1 MSFDLAERHL
11 YLCTPA
17 RDDLVWFLTECI
29 TGGVDIVQLRDK
41 EHDTVD
47 LLAAGRQAAAVCADL
62 GVPFLM
68 NDRPDLALDV
78 GADGVHVGQDD
89 VPVALCRRIL
99 GAEALIG
106 LSTHASAELQ
116 AALATDAT
124 YLSAGPVVA
133 TPTKPGRPGTG
144 IGYVAE
150 AVAAAAVP
158 VFVTGGVTPERVPE
172 LAASGISHLVVVR
185 HLTEARDP
193 RRAAS
198 ELRMVIDQAIS
209 ER

>member
-29 TGGVDIVQLRDK
+29 TGGVVIVQLRDK
-41 EHDTVD
+41 EHDAVD

-124 YLSAGPVVA
+124 YLSA
-133 TPTKPGRPGTG
+133 
-144 IGYVAE
+144 
-150 AVAAAAVP
+150 VP

-172 LAASGISHLVVVR
+172 LAASGISHFVVVR